1 MRILEPY
8 STNVQ
13 LRFPPKSGYLLDKT
27 KIHIYYVFLS
37 NFSDVFFYDLKSEKW
52 QELPSGLPTALQ
64 GSCSVAFNETILIVG
79 GKNEAEFPWGSNL
92 VWPFDPVN
100 GSFGS
105 QSHWPEMRFQR
116 YYQGCALIEY
126 KGALSK
132 SGLSYHLYDVIK
144 TIHSCSLL
152 RN

>member
-1 MRILEPY
+1 M
-8 STNVQ
+8 
-13 LRFPPKSGYLLDKT
+13 
-27 KIHIYYVFLS
+27 S

-105 QSHWPEMRFQR
+105 QSHWPGMRFQR

-132 SGLSYHLYDVIK
+132 SGLNILPPQ
-144 TIHSCSLL
+144 
-152 RN
+152 